1 TAYAILPRRPSLNL
15 AILAV
20 AYLDNHDEAFLVLY
34 NAESGEPLR
43 QLTGHLT
50 QINSLAFSANGK
62 LLAST
67 AEDQVVCI
75 WGVVDLDQI
84 LGKHGRLVGVAVEQR
99 PNNDLVVAD
108 VAEDS
113 PLRRKVHQGDMIEGM
128 FDGDNLDRL
137 DSPQVFYSAIFYRT
151 KPGEQVAL
159 RIN

>member
-1 TAYAILPRRPSLNL
+1 RYLASSDEPNPNSRPSLKISRNGQLVQKVTFQVNERITAYAILPRRPSLNL

-75 WGVVDLDQI
+75 WGVADLDQI

-113 PLRRKVHQGDMIEGM
+113 PLRR
-128 FDGDNLDRL
+128 
-137 DSPQVFYSAIFYRT
+137 
-151 KPGEQVAL
+151 
-159 RIN
+159 